1 MPDGAAISL
10 EAVFYCRKLLLACKI
25 IIVRLLRAKP
35 LKKGGMELKYTEK
48 EVLQFIEENDVKF
61 VRLMFFDI
69 FGTTKNIS
77 IMADELPAAFKNG
90 VTFNASAVSG
100 FEGFDADLV
109 LVPEPAT
116 LAVLPWRPQHGRV
129 VRLFCTITYPNG
141 VPFDADVRSV
151 LKKAMKRAA
160 SASLTCNIDLEC
172 EFYLFKTDDG
182 GNPTKIPY
190 DNAGYLDIAPLDK
203 GENVRRQICFTLEQ
217 MEMTPLSSHHERGPG
232 QNEIDFM
239 YSDPITAADNF
250 SMFKAMVKTIAN
262 SNGLFASFMPKP
274 IDDKSGN
281 SMHIN
286 VMVEK
291 YGYNIFK
298 KKDGELSTT
307 AKYFIAGILK
317 RISEI
322 TAFLNPI
329 ENSYKRF
336 NTDLKGGGIGWA
348 YGSYMDIIR
357 IISSERNNAKLQI
370 ISPDPACNPY
380 LAFALIINAGLDG
393 VEAREEL
400 CAPSV
405 GSSKLSLPSSLEAA
419 LSLAEKSEFIKS
431 IIPERL
437 FKDYISY
444 KQKEVELSKSSDEIK
459 SATDSKYFE
468 IL

>member
-1 MPDGAAISL
+1 M
-10 EAVFYCRKLLLACKI
+10 R
-25 IIVRLLRAKP
+25 
-35 LKKGGMELKYTEK
+35 YTEK

-109 LVPEPAT
+109 LVPDPAT

-141 VPFDADVRSV
+141 TLFEADVRSV
-151 LKKAMKRAA
+151 LKKAMKRA
-160 SASLTCNIDLEC
+160 SSIGLTCNIDLEC
-172 EFYLFKTDDG
+172 EFYLFKTDDD
-182 GNPTKIPY
+182 GNPTKLPY

-203 GENVRRQICFTLEQ
+203 GENIRRQICFTLEQ

-239 YSDPITAADNF
+239 YSDPLTAADNF

-274 IDDKSGN
+274 LDDKSGN

-298 KKDGELSTT
+298 KKDGELNTT
-307 AKYFIAGILK
+307 ARYFIAGVLK

-336 NTDLKGGGIGWA
+336 NTDLKGGVVGWN
-348 YGSYMDIIR
+348 YGSNEDIIR
-357 IISSERNNAKLQI
+357 VISSERNNAKLQV

-393 VEAREEL
+393 VENREEPP
-400 CAPSV
+400 APTV
-405 GSSKLSLPSSLEAA
+405 GTSKAALPSSLEMAINAA
-419 LSLAEKSEFIKS
+419 EQSEFISSVVPK
-431 IIPERL
+431 RL
-437 FKDYISY
+437 FESYIIH
-444 KQKEVELSKSSDEIK
+444 KRQELELSKSSDEIK
-459 SATDSKYFE
+459 LSTDHKYFE

>member
-1 MPDGAAISL
+1 MAESL
-10 EAVFYCRKLLLACKI
+10 R
-25 IIVRLLRAKP
+25 
-35 LKKGGMELKYTEK
+35 KGGACLKYTEK

-77 IMADELPAAFKNG
+77 IMADELPVAFKKG
-90 VTFNASAVSG
+90 VTFNASAIGG
-100 FEGFDADLV
+100 FENFDADLV
-109 LVPEPAT
+109 LVPDPAT

-129 VRLFCTITYPNG
+129 VRLFCTITYQNG
-141 VPFDADVRSV
+141 VPFDADVRMV

-160 SASLTCNIDLEC
+160 SVGLTCNIDLEC
-172 EFYLFKTDDG
+172 EFYLFKTDDD
-182 GNPTKIPY
+182 GNPTKLPY

-239 YSDPITAADNF
+239 YSDSLTAADNF

-274 IDDKSGN
+274 LDDKNGN

-286 VMVEK
+286 VMIER

-298 KKDGELSTT
+298 KKDGELNTT
-307 AKYFIAGILK
+307 AGYFIAGVLK

-336 NTDLKGGGIGWA
+336 NTDLKGGSVGWA
-348 YGSYMDIIR
+348 YGSNMDIIR
-357 IISSERNNAKLQI
+357 VISSERDNAKLQV

-400 CAPSV
+400 PAPSV
-405 GSSKLSLPSSLEAA
+405 GMSKLALPSSLESAIN
-419 LSLAEKSEFIKS
+419 LAEKSEFIKS
-431 IIPERL
+431 IIPEKL
-437 FKDYISY
+437 FESYICH
-444 KQKEVELSKSSDEIK
+444 KRQELELSKRSDEIK
-459 SATDSKYFE
+459 LATDHKYFE

>member
-1 MPDGAAISL
+1 M
-10 EAVFYCRKLLLACKI
+10 R
-25 IIVRLLRAKP
+25 
-35 LKKGGMELKYTEK
+35 YTEK
-48 EVLQFIEENDVKF
+48 EVLQYIEENDVKF

-77 IMADELPAAFKNG
+77 IMADELPTAFKKG

-109 LVPEPAT
+109 LVPDPTT

-129 VRLFCTITYPNG
+129 VRLFCNITYPNG
-141 VPFDADVRSV
+141 TPFDADVRAV
-151 LKKAMKRAA
+151 LKKAINRAT
-160 SASLTCNIDLEC
+160 SIGLTCNIDLEC
-172 EFYLFKTDDG
+172 EFYLFKTDDN

-239 YSDPITAADNF
+239 YSDPLTAADNF

-274 IDDKSGN
+274 IDDQSGN

-298 KKDGELSTT
+298 KKDGELNPT

-317 RISEI
+317 KISEL

-336 NTDLKGGGIGWA
+336 NTDLKGGGVSWA

-357 IISSERNNAKLQI
+357 VISSERDNAKLQI
-370 ISPDPACNPY
+370 ISPDPSCNPY

-400 CAPSV
+400 CAPSA
-405 GSSKLSLPSSLEAA
+405 GLSEISLPSSLEAA
-419 LSLAEKSEFIKS
+419 ISAARKSEFIKS
-431 IIPERL
+431 VIPEKL
-437 FKDYISY
+437 FESYIKY
-444 KQKEVELSKSSDEIK
+444 KQQEVELSKSSDEMK
-459 SATDSKYFE
+459 STTNNKYFE

>member
-1 MPDGAAISL
+1 M
-10 EAVFYCRKLLLACKI
+10 R
-25 IIVRLLRAKP
+25 
-35 LKKGGMELKYTEK
+35 YTEK
-48 EVLQFIEENDVKF
+48 EVLQYIEENDVKF

-77 IMADELPAAFKNG
+77 IMADELPMAFKKG
-90 VTFNASAVSG
+90 VIFNASAING
-100 FEGFDADLV
+100 FENFDADLV
-109 LVPEPAT
+109 LVPDPTT

-129 VRLFCTITYPNG
+129 VRLFCNITYTDG
-141 VPFDADVRSV
+141 TPFDADVRAV
-151 LKKAMKRAA
+151 LKKAISRAK
-160 SASLTCNIDLEC
+160 SIGLNCNIDLEC
-172 EFYLFKTDDG
+172 EFYLFKTDDNG
-182 GNPTKIPY
+182 APTKTPY

-239 YSDPITAADNF
+239 YADPLTAADNL

-274 IDDKSGN
+274 IDDQSGN

-298 KKDGELSTT
+298 RKDGELNIT
-307 AKYFIAGILK
+307 AKYFIAGVLK
-317 RISEI
+317 RIAEL

-336 NTDLKGGGIGWA
+336 NTDLKGGGVGWA

-357 IISSERNNAKLQI
+357 VISSERDNAKLQI

-400 CAPSV
+400 CAPSL
-405 GSSKLSLPSSLEAA
+405 GLSKVSLPSSLEAA
-419 LSLAEKSEFIKS
+419 LSIAKESEFIKS
-431 IIPERL
+431 VIPKKL
-437 FKDYISY
+437 FESYINL
-444 KQKEVELSKSSDEIK
+444 KQQEVELSKSSDEIK
-459 SATDSKYFE
+459 STTNNKYFE

>member
-1 MPDGAAISL
+1 M
-10 EAVFYCRKLLLACKI
+10 R
-25 IIVRLLRAKP
+25 
-35 LKKGGMELKYTEK
+35 YTEK

-77 IMADELPAAFKNG
+77 IMADELPAAFKKG

-109 LVPEPAT
+109 LVPDPAT

-141 VPFDADVRSV
+141 VPFEADVRMV
-151 LKKAMKRAA
+151 LKNALKRA
-160 SASLTCNIDLEC
+160 SSVGLTCNIDLEC
-172 EFYLFKTDDG
+172 EFYLFKTDDD

-239 YSDPITAADNF
+239 YSDPLTAADNF

-274 IDDKSGN
+274 LDDKSGN

-286 VMVEK
+286 VMIEK
-291 YGYNIFK
+291 YGYNVFK
-298 KKDGELSTT
+298 KKDNELNTT
-307 AKYFIAGILK
+307 GKNFIAGVLK

-348 YGSYMDIIR
+348 YGSNIDIIR
-357 IISSERNNAKLQI
+357 VISSERENAKLQI

-405 GSSKLSLPSSLEAA
+405 GLSKLSLPSSLEAA
-419 LSLAEKSEFIKS
+419 IALAEESEFIKS
-431 IIPERL
+431 VIPEKLLESYLSHRL
-437 FKDYISY
+437 
-444 KQKEVELSKSSDEIK
+444 QELELSKSSDEIK
-459 SATDSKYFE
+459 LATDHKYFE

>member
-1 MPDGAAISL
+1 M
-10 EAVFYCRKLLLACKI
+10 
-25 IIVRLLRAKP
+25 
-35 LKKGGMELKYTEK
+35 KYTEK

-336 NTDLKGGGIGWA
+336 NTDLKGGGVGWA